1 MSNTSSFHWH
11 NIFSFYPAPNLIKL
25 TLYLIWSWKYERYVP
40 PCLKFYVFLKYHSAP
55 FLQPTFLS
63 WIRNNLMFYPFLER
77 NPSGETQLKSLK
89 KNFGPDSKVGSLTFI
104 WVPHPFVGRN
114 RVWLLCEETPRHP
127 SHPVDQFLSGKLLIF
142 SRGKDW

>member
-89 KNFGPDSKVGSLTFI
+89 KTLDQILKLA
-104 WVPHPFVGRN
+104 
-114 RVWLLCEETPRHP
+114 LLPSFEFHTLLSEETEFDCFARKH
-127 SHPVDQFLSGKLLIF
+127 LGILLTQWISF
-142 SRGKDW
+142 YRESF

>member
-63 WIRNNLMFYPFLER
+63 WIRNNLMFYPFLEKSFRR
-77 NPSGETQLKSLK
+77 NSIKIIK
-89 KNFGPDSKVGSLTFI
+89 KIWCGPDSTLQPVFLPSFEF
-104 WVPHPFVGRN
+104 HN
-114 RVWLLCEETPRHP
+114 LLSEETEFDCFARKH
-127 SHPVDQFLSGKLLIF
+127 
-142 SRGKDW
+142 RGIAHTQWISSYRESF